1 MCFTSHRLIGDL
13 VLLFFLLLF
22 LLILLILLLLLV
34 VWPINATRAGIDE
47 NHKRNERRTRYLDRK
62 WALRGEEDSGWLA
75 LRFEVTKPGT
85 PVAVC
90 EVACAWNK
98 CPEARGS
105 LLDAVEY
112 ELGEAP
118 KEKDGQEAPA
128 SLPRAQVVRTEA
140 GTAPL
145 FKMLVSSKVCFEI
158 KAADSSAQRG
168 LSIGSHILRMRVIHR
183 KKYVLLSH
191 LIWF

>member
-1 MCFTSHRLIGDL
+1 MSDCPF
-13 VLLFFLLLF
+13 LF
-22 LLILLILLLLLV
+22 LFLFLLLLV
-34 VWPINATRAGIDE
+34 ALPTTATRAGIDE
-47 NHKRNERRTRYLDRK
+47 NHKRNERRIRYLDRK

-75 LRFEVTKPGT
+75 LTFEVTKPGT

-105 LLDAVEY
+105 LLDAVAY

-118 KEKDGQEAPA
+118 KEKDGQEPPLGGEAHA
-128 SLPRAQVVRTEA
+128 SLPQAQVVRTEA

-145 FKMLVSSKVCFEI
+145 LKMLVSSKVCFEI

-168 LSIGSHILRMRVIHR
+168 LNIGSHILRMRVTQR